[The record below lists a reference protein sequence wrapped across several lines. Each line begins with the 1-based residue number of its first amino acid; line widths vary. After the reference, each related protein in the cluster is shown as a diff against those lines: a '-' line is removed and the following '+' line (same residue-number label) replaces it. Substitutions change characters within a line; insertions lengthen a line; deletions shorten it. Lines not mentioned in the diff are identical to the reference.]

1 MRTKIIK
8 LISLILSL
16 LMLFTM
22 IPLSVSAEGK
32 PKTILDVAQNDG
44 NGNYY
49 LTGKV
54 TVTATATGTFTG
66 TLDGNGYTVTTSVP
80 LFEAVNGATI
90 QNLTVEGNVTGFA
103 AVATLVYGSGAQTTF
118 NKVINKAS
126 VTNTVALKDGNIT
139 AYDLS
144 KVKYVTAAGLASFVL
159 STTANFID
167 CVNEGS
173 IKAELSGNHSP
184 AAGIV
189 GYASGATVNIKN
201 CLNSGNITASQ
212 SAAGIIALINNPKS
226 TNIEQCIN
234 SVSGIITCPKYT
246 GGIVGRMQGS
256 GNVSV
261 TRCGNKAKI
270 SGTQNLGG
278 IVGHSDGENINLS
291 VHYCYN
297 VGEVSGS
304 DTEGTC
310 VAGIVGRMDY
320 SATKIGGCYN
330 NGKITGTEI
339 GQLYWGTSN
348 DTDIGENYY
357 NSAISATAYYS
368 YTEKAGNNNATS
380 FTAEELASG
389 ALALKMNEKIG
400 KTVYYQNI
408 NDKTTSTYPVTDPT
422 HGYVFENGGKLYSLA
437 FFTLKTAS
445 IRLDEVNHGIRFST
459 AVNKTD
465 YAVLTNAGIELTFGT
480 LITPDD
486 YLEVAGYDFT
496 KDKLDKLEFENSDAK
511 AYLDVT
517 AGAFIENLRGED
529 NDTYYYFCGS
539 ITGIKEGN
547 YDWDYSAIGYITV
560 GNSTVYSCQYATRNA
575 AYVANAALNDTAAGY
590 TDAEKVI
597 LGRYLL
603 QD

>member
-22 IPLSVSAEGK
+22 IPLSVSAEGE

-49 LTGKV
+49 LTGNV

-66 TLDGNGYTVTTSVP
+66 TLDGNGHTVTTSVP
-80 LFEAVNGATI
+80 LFEAISGATI
-90 QNLTVEGNVTGFA
+90 QNLTVAGEVTGFA
-103 AVATLVYGSGAQTTF
+103 AVATLVYESEEEAETTF
-118 NKVINKAS
+118 NKVVNKAS
-126 VTNTVALKDGNIT
+126 VTNTVALKDGGIT
-139 AYDLS
+139 AYNLS
-144 KVKYVTAAGLASFVL
+144 KVEYVTAAGLASFVL

-201 CLNSGNITASQ
+201 CLNSGNISASQ

-234 SVSGIITCPKYT
+234 SGIITCPKYT

-261 TRCGNKAKI
+261 TRCGNKAEI
-270 SGTQNLGG
+270 RGTQNLGG
-278 IVGHSDGENINLS
+278 IVGHSDGANVNLG
-291 VHYCYN
+291 VYYCYN
-297 VGEVSGS
+297 IGAVSGS
-304 DTEGTC
+304 KTC
-310 VAGIVGRMDY
+310 VAGIVGRMAY

-330 NGKITGTEI
+330 NGEITGTQM

-357 NSAISATAYYS
+357 NSAISVDAYYS
-368 YTEKAGNNNATS
+368 YKETGGSNNATS

-389 ALALKMNEKIG
+389 ALALKMNKEIG
-400 KTVYYQNI
+400 KTVYYQNV
-408 NDKTTSTYPVTDPT
+408 NEGGATKDAYPVTDPT

-459 AVNKTD
+459 AVNKAD

-496 KDKLDKLEFENSDAK
+496 KDKLDKLEFETSDAK

-517 AGAFIENLRGED
+517 AGAFIDNLRGED
-529 NDTYYYFCGS
+529 NNTYYYFCGS

-590 TDAEKVI
+590 TDAEI
-597 LGRYLL
+597 AIIGRYLL